1 MSPKPAISHW
11 RVWSDSPCGW
21 HSYLLVREGR
31 KFALLLST
39 EDASTWRLPLTEWRD
54 LARSAR
60 PLELNRRRLAKRIR
74 ALAASYNHDTALV
87 RIAIALLREK
97 ESAQ

>member
-1 MSPKPAISHW
+1 MDGNASISHW

-31 KFALLLST
+31 KYALLLST
-39 EDASTWRLPLTEWRD
+39 EDAATWKLPLAEWRD

-60 PLELNRRRLAKRIR
+60 PLELKRRRMAARLRDLAI
-74 ALAASYNHDTALV
+74 SYGHETALV
-87 RIAIALLREK
+87 KIAIALLKGK
-97 ESAQ
+97 EPPP